1 VDAVSYRF
9 DCEGVNWS
17 DLEGL
22 FAIADL
28 GGRAGDKIRRA
39 FGQSSHVC
47 FAYQGSRLVGAS
59 RALTDG
65 EYHALIY
72 DVVVHP
78 DCQRQGIG
86 SAMMD
91 ALLARLPVWRVM
103 LVADHDVQPFYSQ
116 FGFTPYSDVLARL
129 DWERLYDPA

>member
-1 VDAVSYRF
+1 MALTCHF
-9 DCEGVNWS
+9 ETNHVNWS
-17 DLEGL
+17 ELEALFKAGGL
-22 FAIADL
+22 A
-28 GGRAGDKIRRA
+28 GREGDKIRRA
-39 FGQSSHVC
+39 FEQSSLVC
-47 FAYQGSRLVGAS
+47 FVSQDSRLVGAS

-86 SAMMD
+86 SAMIH

-103 LVADHDVQPFYSQ
+103 LVADPDVQPFYSQ
-116 FGFTPYSDVLARL
+116 LGFAVYGDVMARL
-129 DWERLYDPA
+129 DWEKLYDPA

>member
-1 VDAVSYRF
+1 MDSTYQFGVDN
-9 DCEGVNWS
+9 VNWRE
-17 DLEGL
+17 LEALFKAGGL
-22 FAIADL
+22 A
-28 GGRAGDKIRRA
+28 GRAGDKIRRA
-39 FGQSSHVC
+39 FEQSSLVC
-47 FAYQGSRLVGAS
+47 FVYQDTRLVGAS

-86 SAMMD
+86 SAMMH

-116 FGFTPYSDVLARL
+116 FGFAPYGDVLARL
-129 DWERLYDPA
+129 DWERLHDAT